1 MAEVIKLRLE
11 MDDDAAAAAAAAAT
25 AADDESGDAVDAV
38 VDKTVAAPAAEE
50 AEGIKGDD
58 G

>member
-1 MAEVIKLRLE
+1 MAEVIKLRLDI
-11 MDDDAAAAAAAAAT
+11 DDEAAAT
-25 AADDESGDAVDAV
+25 AADDDNEDDDA
-38 VDKTVAAPAAEE
+38 VDKTVAAAETE

>member
-1 MAEVIKLRLE
+1 MAEVIKLRLDI
-11 MDDDAAAAAAAAAT
+11 DDDAAAAAAAAT
-25 AADDESGDAVDAV
+25 AADDDNEDAVDAEA
-38 VDKTVAAPAAEE
+38 VDKTVAAETE